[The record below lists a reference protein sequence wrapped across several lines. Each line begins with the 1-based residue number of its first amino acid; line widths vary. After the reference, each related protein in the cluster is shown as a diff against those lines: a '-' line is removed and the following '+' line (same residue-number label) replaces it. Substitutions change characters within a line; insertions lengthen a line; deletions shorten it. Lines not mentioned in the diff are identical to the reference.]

1 MDDEK
6 HHDNYIKDLTLDCKL
21 KGTQHKIFAP
31 GAEYWN
37 LNPLICSTL
46 DLMCLAYFGFFR
58 YFKTTWATQNKKDS
72 CRNVFFLSLCA
83 GQAIVFILAIFN
95 ISSVFYADLIRPV
108 IVFDLFSQLRFSSI
122 EFLRDVRSSI
132 SILFSIFAWIF
143 FFALAGFY
151 LFRNSF
157 EGLTYFKN
165 LQQSFMSMLTAMT
178 TANYPD
184 VMLPQYYNNF
194 FVVFFFIIYLLFGI
208 FFLLSVLIA
217 NVFNKYKTRLEERIS
232 RDENMRRDQIEQA
245 YKKFENLH
253 VGYLSAE
260 EFKQFFEFV
269 FDVRLQS
276 KAGRIQYR
284 KVLNRLGLTE

>member
-1 MDDEK
+1 M
-6 HHDNYIKDLTLDCKL
+6 
-21 KGTQHKIFAP
+21 
-31 GAEYWN
+31 
-37 LNPLICSTL
+37 
-46 DLMCLAYFGFFR
+46 
-58 YFKTTWATQNKKDS
+58 
-72 CRNVFFLSLCA
+72 
-83 GQAIVFILAIFN
+83 
-95 ISSVFYADLIRPV
+95 
-108 IVFDLFSQLRFSSI
+108 
-122 EFLRDVRSSI
+122 
-132 SILFSIFAWIF
+132 FSIFAWIF

-184 VMLPQYYNNF
+184 VMLPEYYNNF

-253 VGYLSAE
+253 VGYLSAD
-260 EFKQFFEFV
+260 EFKQFFQFV
-269 FDVRLQS
+269 FDVSAYS